1 MCIFLLGIDVMENE
15 GLRKQELIDELTKKV
30 VQVAKLKARKDEQ
43 KPLLEAVRESFEF
56 LRRTSSS

>member
-1 MCIFLLGIDVMENE
+1 MENE